1 MRKDP
6 ATLKQLSSVI
16 IAQIFLK
23 VAYGHLLR

>member
-16 IAQIFLK
+16 IPQIFLR
-23 VAYGHLLR
+23 VAYGHLLK